1 MHLLTVEHGLK
12 FRYTVVPGEW
22 DDDGITV
29 SSLSLPAGAG
39 IADAAGNPAIM
50 VLNNVGNTAGVLVDG
65 VAPQVTGVSVPAAGT
80 YALGQTLSFTV
91 FFDETVVVQTAGGT
105 PVLPL
110 EIGAASAD
118 AAYVSGTGT
127 NAITFE

>member
-1 MHLLTVEHGLK
+1 MK